1 MYARTHCR
9 CARSPS
15 GHGQRYPAV
24 YLLRGAGYKINPPPP
39 GGQVGYGIV
48 LIFSKLWSPF
58 GVEFGFTHF
67 WGCAMRWQTN
77 RNLWRYEYMAGAY
90 YKPCKEFDICN
101 ELIEKYWE
109 SKQYDKCF
117 EGHLVLAEQGYPLA
131 ECQIGYFYYE
141 GLGVEKDL
149 EKALY
154 WTRRAAEHGDRDGQ
168 CNLAWFYED
177 AIGVERDIEQAKHWY
192 RLAALQNNDLAIEK
206 CKELG
211 VAF

>member
-1 MYARTHCR
+1 
-9 CARSPS
+9 
-15 GHGQRYPAV
+15 
-24 YLLRGAGYKINPPPP
+24 
-39 GGQVGYGIV
+39 
-48 LIFSKLWSPF
+48 
-58 GVEFGFTHF
+58 
-67 WGCAMRWQTN
+67 
-77 RNLWRYEYMAGAY
+77 MADAY

-168 CNLAWFYED
+168 YNLAEFYED
-177 AIGVERDIEQAKHWY
+177 AIGWNEISNRLSIGIDLLHCKTMIWQSRNAKNLELHCNY
-192 RLAALQNNDLAIEK
+192 ASQYNQQFVNFKFSSCPLREEK
-206 CKELG
+206 SFSQR
-211 VAF
+211 AFFYLYVYSQTTR

>member
-1 MYARTHCR
+1 
-9 CARSPS
+9 
-15 GHGQRYPAV
+15 
-24 YLLRGAGYKINPPPP
+24 
-39 GGQVGYGIV
+39 
-48 LIFSKLWSPF
+48 
-58 GVEFGFTHF
+58 
-67 WGCAMRWQTN
+67 
-77 RNLWRYEYMAGAY
+77 MAGAY

-168 CNLAWFYED
+168 YNLAEFYED
-177 AIGVERDIEQAKHWY
+177 AIGVERDIEQVKFLVLHAQTALLQEPAERCGTDALAKAGHD
-192 RLAALQNNDLAIEK
+192 AAGDKNILHPVCLQLPISAKTKYGRYCTAAHAKRQE
-206 CKELG
+206 
-211 VAF
+211 